1 MAEEKFE
8 PIEYSPEEI
17 REIRERMSQTVDAR
31 DLARRMIEARTRRP
45 DAWADDIA
53 KRFGFDPRQS
63 LTEFEQFDAGDG
75 HDVADEPEVHA
86 LRHVPMDHWT
96 PNDVCLMLAY
106 GIGVECALW
115 LALDILSREPMIE
128 ARHFEGDLLLVA
140 AQTLA
145 SGEAKDFGDADRAP
159 ALLRA
164 ALDDAHRD
172 IWARFAVQADEQ
184 GLSDAERE
192 EHRTRLSRGF
202 AVREPGPFRATGR
215 RLNRLAE
222 ALCMLD
228 APQVLAT
235 AAAEMVYAYYRP
247 RRGLEIVPPADL
259 ADPEI
264 RAHLEHEDT
273 FYFRRETRFEIV
285 AAEAGGVRLRHFSES
300 AIENH
305 HGLWF
310 ENEDAATGYA
320 VDAFGVPPGAW
331 EATPAPE
338 RD

>member
-86 LRHVPMDHWT
+86 LRHVPMNHWT

-145 SGEAKDFGDADRAP
+145 SGEAKEIGDADRAT

-164 ALDDAHRD
+164 ALDDAHRG
-172 IWARFAVQADEQ
+172 IWARFCRAGRRAGIERCGTRGAPHAPQPGVRCPGTRAVP
-184 GLSDAERE
+184 R
-192 EHRTRLSRGF
+192 HRTAF
-202 AVREPGPFRATGR
+202 EPPCGS
-215 RLNRLAE
+215 L
-222 ALCMLD
+222 
-228 APQVLAT
+228 
-235 AAAEMVYAYYRP
+235 VYAGRAAGSR
-247 RRGLEIVPPADL
+247 RRGGGNGLCL
-259 ADPEI
+259 
-264 RAHLEHEDT
+264 LQ
-273 FYFRRETRFEIV
+273 
-285 AAEAGGVRLRHFSES
+285 AA
-300 AIENH
+300 
-305 HGLWF
+305 
-310 ENEDAATGYA
+310 
-320 VDAFGVPPGAW
+320 PGA
-331 EATPAPE
+331 
-338 RD
+338 